1 MLKKLELQALRAD
14 ISAIERLLQGR
25 TEDSDPLG
33 VMQLRKRQASLRAKL
48 TDIEATVQNKAAV
61 ALFFAG
67 GPVVGS
73 RGIDATFA
81 GKTVSLFQDL
91 VSKQFAMEEVG
102 AIGTRGP
109 VALQSN
115 SDLLVTNVVR
125 GSVGLLL
132 EEADQNDA
140 LSETQLKVVVDHVV
154 DNIAAAASPSS
165 EAFEQAL
172 ERMAPRFLNTLGEF
186 FEVLDEKH
194 ALLRVVESE
203 REVDFNCDAIR
214 RGRERSR
221 AAHIEEQEHEQ
232 LVGRVFLLPDSR
244 RFELRIIDGEP
255 PLTGT
260 IAREFARS
268 DLERLVSGGNAL
280 GERWR
285 VRIRTRT
292 LTRPNRTPKVTHTLL
307 GMIERTE

>member
-14 ISAIERLLQGR
+14 MSAIERLLQGR
-25 TEDSDPLG
+25 TSEDDPLG
-33 VMQLRKRQASLRAKL
+33 YLQLSKRRQVLSAKL
-48 TDIEATVQNKAAV
+48 AEIEGAVQHKAAV

-73 RGIDATFA
+73 RGIDAAFA
-81 GKTVSLFQDL
+81 GKTVGLFQDL

-102 AIGTRGP
+102 ELGRRGP
-109 VALQSN
+109 VALQPN

-140 LSETQLKVVVDHVV
+140 FADTQLKVVVDHVI
-154 DNIAAAASPSS
+154 DTMAAAAAPAPD
-165 EAFEQAL
+165 AFEQAL
-172 ERMAPRFLNTLGEF
+172 EGMAPRFLTALGDF
-186 FEVLDEKH
+186 FELMDEQH

-203 REVDFNCDAIR
+203 RELEFNTDAIG

-221 AAHIEEQEHEQ
+221 AAHIDEEEHDE
-232 LVGRVFLLPDSR
+232 LVGKIFILPESR

-255 PLTGT
+255 PITGT
-260 IAREFARS
+260 VAREFARR
-268 DLERLVSGGNAL
+268 DLETLLAAGNAI

-292 LTRPNRTPKVTHTLL
+292 LTRPTRAPRVTHTLL
-307 GMIERTE
+307 GMIERAE

>member
-14 ISAIERLLQGR
+14 MSAIERLLQGR
-25 TEDSDPLG
+25 TSEDDPLG
-33 VMQLRKRQASLRAKL
+33 YLQLSKRRQALSAKL
-48 TDIEATVQNKAAV
+48 AEIEGAVQHKAAV

-81 GKTVSLFQDL
+81 GKTVGLFQDL
-91 VSKQFAMEEVG
+91 VSKQFAMEEFG
-102 AIGTRGP
+102 ELGRRGP
-109 VALQSN
+109 VALQPN

-140 LSETQLKVVVDHVV
+140 FADTQLKVVVDHV
-154 DNIAAAASPSS
+154 IATLAAAAAPAP
-165 EAFEQAL
+165 EPFEQAL
-172 ERMAPRFLNTLGEF
+172 DGMAPRFLTALGDF
-186 FEVLDEKH
+186 FELMDERH

-203 REVDFNCDAIR
+203 LEIEFNTDAIS
-214 RGRERSR
+214 RGRERAR
-221 AAHIEEQEHEQ
+221 AAHIDEEEHDE
-232 LVGRVFLLPDSR
+232 LVGKIFILPDSR

-255 PLTGT
+255 PITGT
-260 IAREFARS
+260 VAREFARR
-268 DLERLVSGGNAL
+268 DLEALLATGNAI

-292 LTRPNRTPKVTHTLL
+292 LTRPTRPPRVTHTLL
-307 GMIERTE
+307 GMIERAE

>member
-14 ISAIERLLQGR
+14 MSAIERLLQGR
-25 TEDSDPLG
+25 TSEDDPLG
-33 VMQLRKRQASLRAKL
+33 YLQLSKRRQALSAKL
-48 TDIEATVQNKAAV
+48 AEVESVVQHKAAV
-61 ALFFAG
+61 MLFFAG

-73 RGIDATFA
+73 RGIDAAFA
-81 GKTVSLFQDL
+81 GKTVGLFQDL

-102 AIGTRGP
+102 ELGRRGP
-109 VALQSN
+109 VALQPN

-140 LSETQLKVVVDHVV
+140 FADTQLKVVVDHVI
-154 DNIAAAASPSS
+154 DTMAAAAAPAPD
-165 EAFEQAL
+165 AFEQVL
-172 ERMAPRFLNTLGEF
+172 EGMAPRFLTALGDF
-186 FEVLDEKH
+186 FELMDEQR

-203 REVDFNCDAIR
+203 RELEFNTDAIG

-221 AAHIEEQEHEQ
+221 AAHIDEQEHDE
-232 LVGRVFLLPDSR
+232 LVGKIFILPDSR
-244 RFELRIIDGEP
+244 RFELRVIDGEP
-255 PLTGT
+255 PIAGT
-260 IAREFARS
+260 VAREFARR
-268 DLERLVSGGNAL
+268 DLEALLAAGNAI

-292 LTRPNRTPKVTHTLL
+292 LTRPTRAPRVTHTLL
-307 GMIERTE
+307 GMIERAE